1 LQETK
6 LDLITKGLVNIWG
19 ILHVDW
25 LYLGSMGAL
34 GGILL
39 MWDTR
44 VVEKIEEAVGSFSVS
59 CKFRSVINHQEWAFS
74 GVYGPQTDSE
84 RLIILDELAGI
95 SSWCDVP
102 WCIGGD
108 LNVVDFLQKNLEV
121 LIFLQQWEDFRTL
134 FSLLV

>member
-1 LQETK
+1 
-6 LDLITKGLVNIWG
+6 
-19 ILHVDW
+19 
-25 LYLGSMGAL
+25 
-34 GGILL
+34 

-59 CKFRSVINHQEWAFS
+59 CKFRSVINHQKWAFF

-95 SSWCDVP
+95 ISWCDGP

-121 LIFLQQWEDFRTL
+121 LIFLQQWEDFQTL
-134 FSLLV
+134 FSLVV

>member
-102 WCIGGD
+102 WCNGGD